1 MADVK
6 VNFVH
11 PTDERAMEVVI
22 DDAITAREAL
32 AELVANDFVPPS
44 TMGYQLE
51 VNGRPLRDDETLAAA
66 NVAQNS
72 KIRVLPAIGAGV
84 EKVRFQ

>member
-32 AELVANDFVPPS
+32 AELLANDFLPPS
-44 TMGYQLE
+44 PMGYQLE

-84 EKVRFQ
+84 EKVRS

>member
-66 NVAQNS
+66 SVAQNS